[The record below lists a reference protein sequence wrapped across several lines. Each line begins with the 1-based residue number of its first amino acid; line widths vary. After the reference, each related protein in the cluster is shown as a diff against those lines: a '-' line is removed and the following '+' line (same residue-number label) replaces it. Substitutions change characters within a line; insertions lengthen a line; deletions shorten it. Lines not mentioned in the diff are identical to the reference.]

1 MSERETQA
9 DGGTESVTCVQ
20 PNIVDTA
27 HIYSDAAEIQDNNT
41 KN

>member
-1 MSERETQA
+1 MSERGETQA
-9 DGGTESVTCVQ
+9 DGTESVTCVQ

-41 KN
+41 IN